1 MALDDDIALLARQP
15 LLGLME
21 RDALRLIAFA
31 AESRI
36 LRAGDVLF
44 RVGEPSDG
52 AVLVISGAVALD
64 SREDGQPAQEIVGP
78 GALIGPYARLRPG
91 ADIGEEVHIGNFVEV
106 KKVHLDKGAKANHLS
121 YLGDGTVGAGANIG
135 AGTIFCNYD
144 GFDKYETHV
153 GPGAFIGSNTAIVA
167 PRSIGAGAMTGSG
180 SVIVRDVP
188 DDALAVAR
196 GEQSNKAG
204 WAATF
209 RARKAAEKLARKNKA
224 GA

>member
-21 RDALRLIAFA
+21 RDALRLVAFA

-78 GALIGPYARLRPG
+78 GALIG
-91 ADIGEEVHIGNFVEV
+91 E
-106 KKVHLDKGAKANHLS
+106 
-121 YLGDGTVGAGANIG
+121 
-135 AGTIFCNYD
+135 
-144 GFDKYETHV
+144 
-153 GPGAFIGSNTAIVA
+153 
-167 PRSIGAGAMTGSG
+167 M
-180 SVIVRDVP
+180 
-188 DDALAVAR
+188 ALFTAVAR
-196 GEQSNKAG
+196 PVTAIAREPTQVMRLSRSVMRRVLAESPASAEAV
-204 WAATF
+204 AAAISDRLRGF
-209 RARKAAEKLARKNKA
+209 VDQLSAVREALVAIDR
-224 GA
+224 G